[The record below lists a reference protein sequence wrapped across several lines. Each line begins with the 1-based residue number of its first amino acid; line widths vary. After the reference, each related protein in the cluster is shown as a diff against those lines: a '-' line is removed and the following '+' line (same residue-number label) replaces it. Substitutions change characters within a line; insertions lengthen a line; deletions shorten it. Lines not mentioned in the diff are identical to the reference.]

1 MPKAHDVI
9 NYIANL
15 KPDLTVDNLQ
25 ALIKNWPEEINDLME
40 FEENGVDTLKEV
52 HNVLLRFNSELKAWY
67 RDYYIK
73 IEVSKSEESFAMNLR

>member
-15 KPDLTVDNLQ
+15 KPDLTVDNLR

-40 FEENGVDTLKEV
+40 
-52 HNVLLRFNSELKAWY
+52 
-67 RDYYIK
+67 
-73 IEVSKSEESFAMNLR
+73 